1 MSDKKNQSQDTSSS
15 LPERSDA
22 AYWRKRW
29 GGENSPIRFPE
40 PSPDGGRDESV
51 VIIGGFRNPFVS
63 STKKKEAGNG

>member
-1 MSDKKNQSQDTSSS
+1 MSDKQNQAQDTSSR

-22 AYWRKRW
+22 AYWRKLW

-40 PSPDGGRDESV
+40 PYPDGGRDESV